1 MVHYA
6 ERLFF
11 TYAATTDIYTLS
23 LHDALPISGVSA
35 TEVRREDEART
46 VATGE
51 EGGPA
56 RIVNGAVARQ
66 GRGSEEH
73 TAELEAVRHVVCRLV
88 LEHQTRLQF
97 QPGGTD
103 TGGTGQDRGGR

>member
-66 GRGSEEH
+66 GR
-73 TAELEAVRHVVCRLV
+73 AVDVVVEIGRASCRGRGWV
-88 LEHQTRLQF
+88 AVVHWARIKI
-97 QPGGTD
+97 QP
-103 TGGTGQDRGGR
+103 